1 MACCEVCNGD
11 EKRENSIMKTLLYR
25 NDSVSSVYLLPTIRE
40 TCLLEIQIP
49 ELNSSTLIH
58 LLIKFKSLH
67 FVIAKCLL
75 SVRFHKLILVK
86 TKQYNT
92 IVGLNILLV
101 QKINVRTTK
110 F

>member
-49 ELNSSTLIH
+49 ELNSLTFIH
-58 LLIKFKSLH
+58 LIIKFKSLH
-67 FVIAKCLL
+67 FVNAKCLL

-86 TKQYNT
+86 ASNT
-92 IVGLNILLV
+92 IPLLG
-101 QKINVRTTK
+101 
-110 F
+110 